1 MALSTI
7 EQIHQLVNE
16 KKHILVTFQKN
27 GGSDAIASAVAL
39 VAFLTALGKRVDIVV
54 DEFSL
59 PEKLSFLKI
68 ARTFQNKFSHLQ
80 KFILSVNVTDTG
92 LEELSYDVKEG
103 TLRIYITPKHG
114 SLSQEQ
120 VTTAQTDFTYDLII
134 TVDTPDL
141 TSLGKIYTDNTG
153 LFFSVPIINID
164 HHTSNEQYGQINLI
178 DYTLATC
185 AEVLYDMFHTLGEEH
200 MTKEVATA
208 LLTAMIDTT
217 RSFTTEHVK
226 PNTLRTASKLMTLGA
241 DRQYIINN
249 LYRTKTIGSLK
260 LWGQALSNLERHSA
274 INLVA
279 TRITRDA
286 FQQTGASESSLYDIV
301 DELISNS
308 PEAKL
313 ILLTHEHPGSE
324 DAIHCILYG
333 ARGINARELLKSFNA
348 SGDDMKASIV
358 MKGKTLRE
366 VEEKVIQEI
375 TYKLK
380 KQG

>member
-1 MALSTI
+1 MALSPI

-16 KKHILVTFQKN
+16 KKHILVTFQKH

-39 VAFLTALGKRVDIVV
+39 VAFLTTLGKRVDIVV

-68 ARTFQNKFSHLQ
+68 ARTFQRAFSHLQ
-80 KFILSVNVTDTG
+80 KFIITVDVTDAG
-92 LEELSYDVKEG
+92 VEELSYDVKNG
-103 TLRIYITPKHG
+103 KLRIYVTPQHG
-114 SLSQEQ
+114 TLSQQQ
-120 VTTAQTDFTYDLII
+120 VSTAQTDFTYDLIF

-141 TSLGKIYTDNTG
+141 PSLGALYTEHTDM
-153 LFFSVPIINID
+153 FFSVPIINID
-164 HHTSNEQYGQINLI
+164 HHTANEQYGQINLI
-178 DYTLATC
+178 EYTLTTT
-185 AEVLYDMFHTLGEEH
+185 AEVVYSLLHELGEEYI
-200 MTKEVATA
+200 TKEIATA

-226 PNTLRTASKLMTLGA
+226 PHTLRTASKLMTLGA

-260 LWGQALSNLERHSA
+260 LWGQALSNLERHPS

-279 TRITRDA
+279 TRISRDA
-286 FQQTGASESSLYDIV
+286 FQQTGATEPALYDIV

-324 DAIHCILYG
+324 ESIHCILYG
-333 ARGINARELLKSFNA
+333 ARSINAKELLKAFNA
-348 SGDDMKASIV
+348 TGDDMKASIV